1 MMLQNLSVTGFKNYK
16 ELGLDFKGYRFV
28 GFTGPNGV
36 GKTNLLDAIH
46 YLSLGKSYFNPS
58 DSHNIRA
65 GDQYFNL
72 KGELLKDNEVH
83 EVFCSYM
90 PGRKKVIKQDGAPY
104 AKITD
109 HIGQFPNVIITPYDI
124 KLINE
129 GSEERRRFLDSII
142 AQIDK
147 SYLNHISQYQRY
159 LNQRNAQLKEL
170 AENGSHDLS
179 LIQVYD
185 DDLAPLGDAIYQ
197 RRAQFI
203 ESFNPVFNRYFSW
216 LSNDQENVALTYES
230 PIASTPLAD
239 VLKQNLQ
246 KDRLLQRT
254 SSGIHRDDLA
264 FTIFGRSLK
273 RFGSQG
279 QQKSYLIALKLAQ
292 YEMLRSAKN
301 EAPLLLLDD
310 IYDRLD
316 DNRVNRL
323 METITEHPFS
333 QVFLTDTAYD
343 RVKDLFEP
351 LTVTSRIFKLPYSE

>member
-1 MMLQNLSVTGFKNYK
+1 MMLQNLSVTGFKNYRK
-16 ELGLDFKGYRFV
+16 LSLDFKGYRFV

-46 YLSLGKSYFNPS
+46 FLSLGKSYFNPS
-58 DSHNIRA
+58 DSQNIRV
-65 GDQYFNL
+65 GDQFFNV
-72 KGELLKDNEVH
+72 KGDFQKENEVH
-83 EVFCSYM
+83 EVFSSYM
-90 PGRKKVIKQDGAPY
+90 PGRKKVIKQDGSPY
-104 AKITD
+104 ERITD
-109 HIGQFPNVIITPYDI
+109 HIGQFPNVIITPYDV

-142 AQIDK
+142 SQVDK
-147 SYLNHISQYQRY
+147 SYLNNISQYQRY

-185 DDLAPLGDAIYQ
+185 DNLAPLGDAIYQ

-203 ESFNPVFNRYFSW
+203 ASFNPVFNRYYSW
-216 LSNDQENVALTYES
+216 LSNEQESVALTYES

-239 VLKQNLQ
+239 VLKQNLE
-246 KDRLLQRT
+246 KDRVLQRT
-254 SSGIHRDDLA
+254 STGIHRDDLT
-264 FTIFGRSLK
+264 FTIFDRSLK

-292 YEMLRSAKN
+292 YEMLCSAKN

-316 DNRVNRL
+316 DDRVSRL

-333 QVFLTDTAYD
+333 QVFLTDTAHE
-343 RVKDLFEP
+343 RVKNLFEP
-351 LTVTSRIFKLPYSE
+351 LTATSKIVQLPLDE